1 MKKTILA
8 LLATLTFGLASA
20 QAAEDPITVF
30 ARAFQDTEPTQR
42 TVTPAEQDPLIL
54 AVTRAFWRVSGDDR
68 DPQADP
74 ANTAFWSRQA
84 GTTPALLV
92 MTPQGHGRMGL

>member
-8 LLATLTFGLASA
+8 LLATLTVGVTSA
-20 QAAEDPITVF
+20 QAAESPITVF
-30 ARAFQDTEPTQR
+30 ERAFQDTEAM
-42 TVTPAEQDPLIL
+42 PAGQDPLIM

-68 DPQADP
+68 DPLTDP
-74 ANTAFWSRQA
+74 VDTTFWSRQA
-84 GTTPALLV
+84 DTTPALLV